1 MKEFL
6 ERELFSMNRGL
17 VATPNTR
24 EDLEQF
30 AKANGGSMDIILMQ
44 MAINFG
50 YKIALENVKEELEKE
65 VAQMSEQCI
74 KGKWKLRAPS
84 KLPKSS
90 YPMVGMVYEGVDKFF
105 GKRTIGVLI
114 EMFDQNDEA
123 VLRTKDNK
131 LTSVDIK
138 SLKIKTDE

>member
-24 EDLEQF
+24 EDLEAF
-30 AKANGGSMDIILMQ
+30 AKANGGSMDILLMQ

-50 YKIALENVKEELEKE
+50 YKIALENVKEELDKA
-65 VAQMSEQCI
+65 AQMSEMYI
-74 KGKWKLRAPS
+74 KGKWKLRAPT
-84 KLPKSS
+84 KIPKST
-90 YPMVGMVYEGVDKFF
+90 YPMVGMVYEGLDKFF
-105 GKRTIGVLI
+105 GRRTVGVLI

-123 VLRTKDNK
+123 ILKTIEDK
-131 LTSVDIK
+131 LISVDK
-138 SLKIKTDE
+138 TSLKIVVSKE

>member
-17 VATPNTR
+17 VATPNSR
-24 EDLEQF
+24 EDLEAF

-50 YKIALENVKEELEKE
+50 YKIALENVQEQLEKE
-65 VAQMSEQCI
+65 VAQMADQYV
-74 KGKWKLRAPS
+74 KGVWKLRAP
-84 KLPKSS
+84 KKIPKSS
-90 YPMVGMVYEGVDKFF
+90 TPMLGMVYEGLDKFF
-105 GKRTIGVLI
+105 GRRTIGVLV

-123 VLRTKDNK
+123 ILKTANGKAV
-131 LTSVDIK
+131 SVDK
-138 SLKIKTDE
+138 TSLKIVA